1 VTPPPATPEPVAIL
15 VVDDH
20 RENLLALNGI
30 LERPD
35 YRIVTAQSGGEA
47 LRLLLREDF
56 AAILLDVVMPIMDG
70 FETATFIRQREASK
84 HIPILFLTA
93 NGADLDLIYRGYSVG
108 AVDYLIKPLDADI
121 VRAKVSV
128 FVDLFRKAQRIRKQE
143 EALRAAERQRGEEA
157 LRDSEALF
165 EATFNEAGVGIAHA
179 ATDGRLLRM
188 NPRFCE
194 ILGYSREALAEKR
207 LQDVS
212 DPRDVASDVIALRE
226 ILGGRPDPYR
236 GQTRC
241 LHKDGRVVWVNITI
255 SLLRSSTGEPRSFI
269 TVIEDIT
276 HLKQAEIRQ
285 RFLAAASE
293 ALLTS
298 LEYQS
303 TLAEVARLSVDEYA
317 DWCTIEAADERGTT
331 LESVG
336 LAHVDPQKTSALE
349 RLRAGSVGDPGSA
362 VRLAMTS
369 GNAEL
374 LENLSDGGAKAW
386 GGTDQVALLLQ
397 ELDAGSAMVAPVV
410 ARDLSL
416 GAITFGRAGGR
427 RPFDDA
433 DRAMAADLAH
443 RVAFAIENARLY
455 NEAQAAV
462 RARDEFLSIAS
473 HELRTPLTPLEIG
486 LQRLLRPLDGG
497 GAGWPAERVRPALER
512 CERQVRRLEV
522 LIDNLL
528 DVSRISSGRLTL
540 QPEEVDLAEVMR
552 DVATRFADQI
562 SASGSKLDLTL
573 TGPVVGQWDRL
584 RLEQVVTNLVTNA
597 IKYGR
602 GRPIEAT
609 CEGTATHGLVRIRD
623 HGIGID
629 PDQISRIF
637 GRFERA
643 VSARSYGGLGLG
655 LYIARQIVDAHGG
668 RIEVE
673 SRPGEGSLFTI
684 ELPRQPAERHLV
696 PSDHPPR
703 KQGEGDGHSSPVVS

>member
-1 VTPPPATPEPVAIL
+1 VSNNPAQLEPVAIL

-20 RENLLALNGI
+20 RENLLALTGI

-47 LRLLLREDF
+47 LRLLLREEF
-56 AAILLDVVMPIMDG
+56 ACILLDVVMPTMDG
-70 FETATFIRQREASK
+70 FETATFVRQREASK

-93 NGADLDLIYRGYSVG
+93 NGADLELIYRGYSVG

-121 VRAKVSV
+121 VRAKVAV
-128 FVDLFRKAQRIRKQE
+128 FVDLFRKTQRIRRQE

-194 ILGYSREALAEKR
+194 LLGYSRDELREKR

-212 DPRDVASDVIALRE
+212 DPRDVASDVVALRE

-236 GQTRC
+236 GETRVR
-241 LHKDGRVVWVNITI
+241 HKDGRVIWVNFTI

-269 TVIEDIT
+269 TVIEDISP
-276 HLKQAEIRQ
+276 LKQAQLRQ

-293 ALLTS
+293 ALLSS
-298 LEYQS
+298 LEYHQ
-303 TLAEVARLSVDEYA
+303 TLAEVARLAVAEYA
-317 DWCTIEAADERGTT
+317 DWCTVETVDGHGT
-331 LESVG
+331 LVEVG
-336 LAHVDPQKTSALE
+336 LAHADPAREEPLR
-349 RLRAGSVGDPGSA
+349 RLRQAAAADPRSTARQMVSSRSPA
-362 VRLAMTS
+362 VTS
-369 GNAEL
+369 PLFE
-374 LENLSDGGAKAW
+374 GAARSW
-386 GGTDQVALLLQ
+386 GGGEESAALLTEVGTRSVLLSPL
-397 ELDAGSAMVAPVV
+397 E
-410 ARDLSL
+410 ARDRPL
-416 GAITFGRAGGR
+416 GVISFGRGAGR
-427 RPFDDA
+427 MAFDDG
-433 DRAMAADLAH
+433 DLGMAADLAH

-455 NEAQAAV
+455 DEAQAAV

-486 LQRLLRPLDGG
+486 LQRLLRPRDGEV
-497 GAGWPAERVRPALER
+497 WPAERVRPALER

-540 QPEEVDLAEVMR
+540 QPEEVDLAEVLR
-552 DVATRFADQI
+552 EVAARFADQI
-562 SASGSKLDLTL
+562 SASGSKLELSVPA
-573 TGPVVGQWDRL
+573 PVIGHWDRL
-584 RLEQVVTNLVTNA
+584 RLEQVVTNLLTNA

-602 GRPIEAT
+602 GRPLQAE
-609 CEGTATHGLVRIRD
+609 CEGTPTHGLVRIRD

-629 PDQISRIF
+629 PEQLSRIF

-668 RIEVE
+668 RIAVE

-684 ELPRQPAERHLV
+684 ELPRAPAERHAG
-696 PSDHPPR
+696 DHPQA
-703 KQGEGDGHSSPVVS
+703 KQGDGQPPSVVS

>member
-1 VTPPPATPEPVAIL
+1 VSSNPGQLEPAGIL

-20 RENLLALNGI
+20 RENLLALTGI
-30 LERPD
+30 LDRPD

-47 LRLLLREDF
+47 LRLLLREEF
-56 AAILLDVVMPIMDG
+56 ACILLDVVMPTMDG
-70 FETATFIRQREASK
+70 FETATFVRQREASK

-121 VRAKVSV
+121 VRAKVAV
-128 FVDLFRKAQRIRKQE
+128 FVDLFRKTQRIRRQE

-194 ILGYSREALAEKR
+194 ILGYSRDELRNKR
-207 LQDVS
+207 LQEVS
-212 DPRDVASDVIALRE
+212 DPRDVASDVVALRE
-226 ILGGRPDPYR
+226 ILGGRPDPHR
-236 GQTRC
+236 GETRWR
-241 LHKDGRVVWVNITI
+241 HKDGRVVWVNITI
-255 SLLRSSTGEPRSFI
+255 SLLRSTTGEPRSFI

-276 HLKQAEIRQ
+276 PVKEAELRQ

-293 ALLTS
+293 ALLSS
-298 LEYQS
+298 LEYHQ
-303 TLAEVARLSVDEYA
+303 TLAEVARLAVGEYA
-317 DWCTIEAADERGTT
+317 DWCTVESADTRGE
-331 LESVG
+331 LVELG
-336 LAHVDPQKTSALE
+336 LAHADPARVEPLR
-349 RLRAGSVGDPGSA
+349 RLRAAVSADPQSTVRRVLASGEAAVVGPF
-362 VRLAMTS
+362 
-369 GNAEL
+369 
-374 LENLSDGGAKAW
+374 SDGMAGTW
-386 GGTDQVALLLQ
+386 GGGEAGRAALD
-397 ELDAGSAMVAPVV
+397 EVETRSALVTPLA
-410 ARDLSL
+410 ARDRSL
-416 GAITFGRAGGR
+416 GVITFGRGAGR
-427 RPFDDA
+427 MAFDDG
-433 DRAMAADLAH
+433 DLAMAADLAH
-443 RVAFAIENARLY
+443 RVSFAIENARLY
-455 NEAQAAV
+455 DEAQAAV

-486 LQRLLRPLDGG
+486 LQRLLRPRDGDS
-497 GAGWPAERVRPALER
+497 WPAERVRPALER

-540 QPEEVDLAEVMR
+540 QPEDVDLAEVLR
-552 DVATRFADQI
+552 DVAARFADQI
-562 SASGSKLDLTL
+562 SASGSKLDLTV
-573 TGPVVGQWDRL
+573 TGPVIGHWDRL
-584 RLEQVVTNLVTNA
+584 RLEQVVTNLLTNA

-602 GRPIEAT
+602 GRPLQAV
-609 CEGTATHGLVRIRD
+609 CEGTPTHGLVRIRD

-629 PDQISRIF
+629 PEQLTRIF

-684 ELPRQPAERHLV
+684 ELPRAPAERHA
-696 PSDHPPR
+696 PEHSPK
-703 KQGEGDGHSSPVVS
+703 KQGDGHQSPIVS

>member
-1 VTPPPATPEPVAIL
+1 VTPAPATTEPVAIL

-20 RENLLALNGI
+20 RENLLALTGI
-30 LERPD
+30 LDRPD

-47 LRLLLREDF
+47 LRLLLREEF
-56 AAILLDVVMPIMDG
+56 AAILLDVVMPTMDG

-188 NPRFCE
+188 NPRFCD
-194 ILGYSREALAEKR
+194 ILGYTREELAEKR

-212 DPRDVASDVIALRE
+212 DPRDVASDVTALRE
-226 ILGGRPDPYR
+226 ILGGRAEPYR

-241 LHKDGRVVWVNITI
+241 LHKDRRVVWVNITI
-255 SLLRSSTGEPRSFI
+255 SLLRSAAGEPRSFI

-285 RFLAAASE
+285 RFLASASE
-293 ALLTS
+293 ALLSS
-298 LEYQS
+298 LDYQS
-303 TLAEVARLSVDEYA
+303 TLAEVARLAVDEYA
-317 DWCTIEAADERGTT
+317 DWCTVEAADEKGNV

-336 LAHVDPQKTSALE
+336 LAHVDPGKLE
-349 RLRAGSVGDPGSA
+349 LLQRLRTATVADPGSA
-362 VRLAMTS
+362 LRQSIVT
-369 GNAEL
+369 GTAEVAGQ
-374 LENLSDGGAKAW
+374 LSDGGARNW
-386 GGTDQVALLLQ
+386 GGGDQGPSLLS
-397 ELDAGSAMVAPVV
+397 ELGARSAMVAPVG

-416 GAITFGRAGGR
+416 GAITFGRGPER
-427 RPFDDA
+427 SPFDDG
-433 DRAMAADLAH
+433 DLNMASDLAH

-486 LQRLLRPLDGG
+486 LQRLLRPRDGD
-497 GAGWPAERVRPALER
+497 GWPAERVRPALER

-540 QPEEVDLAEVMR
+540 QPEDVDLAEVVR

-562 SASGSKLDLTL
+562 SASGSKLDLVVS
-573 TGPVVGQWDRL
+573 GPVIGHWDRS
-584 RLEQVVTNLVTNA
+584 RLEQVITNLLTNA

-602 GRPIEAT
+602 GRPIEAS
-609 CEGTATHGLVRIRD
+609 CEGTPTHGRVSIRD

-668 RIEVE
+668 QIEVE
-673 SRPGEGSLFTI
+673 SRPDEGSLFTI
-684 ELPRQPAERHLV
+684 ELPRQPAERHLTANE
-696 PSDHPPR
+696 HAT
-703 KQGEGDGHSSPVVS
+703 KKAGDGHPSPELS

>member
-1 VTPPPATPEPVAIL
+1 VEPVAIL

-20 RENLLALNGI
+20 RENLLALTGI
-30 LERPD
+30 LDRPD
-35 YRIVTAQSGGEA
+35 YRIVTAQSGGDA
-47 LRLLLREDF
+47 LRLLLREEF
-56 AAILLDVVMPIMDG
+56 AAILLDVVMPTMDG

-128 FVDLFRKAQRIRKQE
+128 FVDLFRKTQRIRRQE

-194 ILGYSREALAEKR
+194 ILGYSRDELAARR

-212 DPRDVASDVIALRE
+212 DPRDVASDVTALRE
-226 ILGGRPDPYR
+226 ILGGRAEPFR
-236 GQTRC
+236 GETRC

-255 SLLRSSTGEPRSFI
+255 SLLRSAAGEPRSFI

-276 HLKQAEIRQ
+276 PLKEGEARQ

-303 TLAEVARLSVDEYA
+303 TLAEVARLAAGEYA
-317 DWCTIEAADERGTT
+317 DWCVVETMDEKEGRLDECGVAHAEPTKVEALRRLRELAAAD
-331 LESVG
+331 
-336 LAHVDPQKTSALE
+336 A
-349 RLRAGSVGDPGSA
+349 GSA
-362 VRLAMTS
+362 VRLALAT
-369 GNAEL
+369 GNSEL
-374 LENLSDGGAKAW
+374 LEGLSGENGRSWASGDE
-386 GGTDQVALLLQ
+386 VPALLA
-397 ELDAGSAMVAPVV
+397 EVGSGTAMVALVV
-410 ARDLSL
+410 AGERSL
-416 GAITFGRAGGR
+416 GAITFGRRDAR
-427 RPFDDA
+427 HRFDES
-433 DRAMAADLAH
+433 DRAMAADLSH
-443 RVAFAIENARLY
+443 RIAFAIENARLY

-486 LQRLLRPLDGG
+486 LQRLLRPRDPE
-497 GAGWPAERVRPALER
+497 GWHADRMRPALER
-512 CERQVRRLEV
+512 CERQVRRLEL

-540 QPEEVDLAEVMR
+540 QHDDVDLAEVVR
-552 DVATRFADQI
+552 EVSQRFADQI
-562 SASGSKLDLTL
+562 SASGSKLDLSVA
-573 TGPVVGQWDRL
+573 GPVIGRWDRL
-584 RLEQVVTNLVTNA
+584 RLEQVITNLLTNA

-602 GRPIEAT
+602 GRPMEMV

-629 PDQISRIF
+629 PDQITRIF

-673 SRPGEGSLFTI
+673 SWPGEGSLFTI
-684 ELPRQPAERHLV
+684 ELPRVSAERHGGTGEHNSQKRQGDEH
-696 PSDHPPR
+696 PSTI
-703 KQGEGDGHSSPVVS
+703 VS

>member
-1 VTPPPATPEPVAIL
+1 VSSNPGQLEPAGIL

-20 RENLLALNGI
+20 RENLLALTGI
-30 LERPD
+30 LDRPD

-47 LRLLLREDF
+47 LRLLLREEF
-56 AAILLDVVMPIMDG
+56 ACILLDVVMPTMDG
-70 FETATFIRQREASK
+70 FETATFVRQREASK

-121 VRAKVSV
+121 VRAKVAV
-128 FVDLFRKAQRIRKQE
+128 FVDLFRKTQRIRRQE

-194 ILGYSREALAEKR
+194 ILGYSRDELRNKR
-207 LQDVS
+207 LQEVS
-212 DPRDVASDVIALRE
+212 DPRDVASDVVALRE
-226 ILGGRPDPYR
+226 ILGGRPDPHR
-236 GQTRC
+236 GETRWR
-241 LHKDGRVVWVNITI
+241 HKDGRVVWVNITI
-255 SLLRSSTGEPRSFI
+255 SLLRSTTGEPRSFI

-276 HLKQAEIRQ
+276 PVKEAELRQ

-293 ALLTS
+293 ALLSS
-298 LEYQS
+298 LEYHQ
-303 TLAEVARLSVDEYA
+303 TLAEVARLAVGEYA
-317 DWCTIEAADERGTT
+317 DWCTVESADTRGE
-331 LESVG
+331 LVELG
-336 LAHVDPQKTSALE
+336 LAHADPARVEPLR
-349 RLRAGSVGDPGSA
+349 RLRAAVSADPQSTVRRVLASGEAAVVGPF
-362 VRLAMTS
+362 
-369 GNAEL
+369 
-374 LENLSDGGAKAW
+374 SDGMAGTW
-386 GGTDQVALLLQ
+386 GGGEAGRAALD
-397 ELDAGSAMVAPVV
+397 EVKTRSALVTPLA
-410 ARDLSL
+410 ARDRSL
-416 GAITFGRAGGR
+416 GVITFGRGAGR
-427 RPFDDA
+427 MAFDDG
-433 DRAMAADLAH
+433 DLAMAADLAH
-443 RVAFAIENARLY
+443 RVSFAIENARLY
-455 NEAQAAV
+455 DEAQAAV

-486 LQRLLRPLDGG
+486 LQRLLRPRDGDS
-497 GAGWPAERVRPALER
+497 WPAERVRPALER

-540 QPEEVDLAEVMR
+540 QPEDVDLAEVLR
-552 DVATRFADQI
+552 DVAARFADQI
-562 SASGSKLDLTL
+562 SASGSKLDLTV
-573 TGPVVGQWDRL
+573 TGPVIGHWDRL
-584 RLEQVVTNLVTNA
+584 RLEQVVTNLLTNA

-602 GRPIEAT
+602 GRPLQAV
-609 CEGTATHGLVRIRD
+609 CEGTPTHGLVRIRD

-629 PDQISRIF
+629 PEQLTRIF

-684 ELPRQPAERHLV
+684 ELPRAPAERHA
-696 PSDHPPR
+696 PEHSPK
-703 KQGEGDGHSSPVVS
+703 KQGDGHQSPIVS

>member
-1 VTPPPATPEPVAIL
+1 MSSGPAQPEQVALL

-20 RENLLALNGI
+20 RENLLALTGI

-47 LRLLLREDF
+47 LRLLLREEF
-56 AAILLDVVMPIMDG
+56 ACILLDVVMPTMDG

-128 FVDLFRKAQRIRKQE
+128 FVDLFRKAQRIRRQE

-188 NPRFCE
+188 NPRFCQ
-194 ILGYSREALAEKR
+194 ILGYSRDELAEKR

-212 DPRDVASDVIALRE
+212 DPRDVASDVVALRE

-236 GQTRC
+236 GETRC

-255 SLLRSSTGEPRSFI
+255 SLLRSASGEPRSFI

-276 HLKQAEIRQ
+276 PAKQAEVRQ

-293 ALLTS
+293 ALLSS
-298 LEYQS
+298 LEYQQ
-303 TLAEVARLSVDEYA
+303 TLADVARLAVEEYA
-317 DWCTIEAADERGTT
+317 DWCTVESADGKGGLIE
-331 LESVG
+331 VG
-336 LAHVDPQKTSALE
+336 LAHTHPARVEPLRRLCQMSAADP
-349 RLRAGSVGDPGSA
+349 RSA
-362 VRLAMTS
+362 VRQVLAN
-369 GNAEL
+369 GNAVVMGPL
-374 LENLSDGGAKAW
+374 VDGTAESW
-386 GGTDQVALLLQ
+386 SGGEEVPALLA
-397 ELDAGSAMVAPVV
+397 EVGPRSALISPLV
-410 ARDLSL
+410 ARDQPL
-416 GAITFGRAGGR
+416 GVITFGRAAGR
-427 RPFDDA
+427 PAFADA
-433 DRAMAADLAH
+433 DLTMAEDLAH

-455 NEAQAAV
+455 DEAQAAV

-486 LQRLLRPLDGG
+486 LQRLLRPRD
-497 GAGWPAERVRPALER
+497 AAESWPAERMRPALER

-540 QPEEVDLAEVMR
+540 QQEEVDLAEVVR
-552 DVATRFADQI
+552 DVAARFADQI
-562 SASGSKLDLTL
+562 SASGSKLDLSV
-573 TGPVVGQWDRL
+573 TGPVIGHWDRL
-584 RLEQVVTNLVTNA
+584 RLEQVVTNLLTNA

-602 GRPIEAT
+602 GGPLQAI
-609 CEGTATHGLVRIRD
+609 CEGTPTHGLVSIRD

-629 PDQISRIF
+629 PEQITRIF

-684 ELPRQPAERHLV
+684 ELPRAPERHA
-696 PSDHPPR
+696 SANDHAQKKP
-703 KQGEGDGHSSPVVS
+703 GDGHPSSVLS

>member
-1 VTPPPATPEPVAIL
+1 MSGSPAQPEQVAIL

-20 RENLLALNGI
+20 RENLLALTGI

-47 LRLLLREDF
+47 LRLLLREEF
-56 AAILLDVVMPIMDG
+56 ACILLDVVMPTMDG
-70 FETATFIRQREASK
+70 FETATFVRQREASK

-128 FVDLFRKAQRIRKQE
+128 FVDLFRKTQRIRRQE

-188 NPRFCE
+188 NPRFCQ
-194 ILGYSREALAEKR
+194 ILGYSREELGEKR

-212 DPRDVASDVIALRE
+212 DPRDVASDVVALRE

-236 GQTRC
+236 GETRC

-255 SLLRSSTGEPRSFI
+255 SLLRSAAGEPRSFI

-276 HLKQAEIRQ
+276 PLKQGEVRQ

-293 ALLTS
+293 ALLSS
-298 LEYQS
+298 LDYQQ
-303 TLAEVARLSVDEYA
+303 TLAEVARLAVEEYA
-317 DWCTIEAADERGTT
+317 DWCTVDNVDEKGGA
-331 LESVG
+331 LVEVG
-336 LAHVDPQKTSALE
+336 LAHAHPTRVEPLR
-349 RLRAGSVGDPGSA
+349 RLRQAAAADPGSA
-362 VRLAMTS
+362 VRLVLAS
-369 GNAEL
+369 GNAAVMGPL
-374 LENLSDGGAKAW
+374 DDGA
-386 GGTDQVALLLQ
+386 
-397 ELDAGSAMVAPVV
+397 AGSWSRTDEAAGLLAEVGARSALVSPLT
-410 ARDLSL
+410 ARDRPL
-416 GAITFGRAGGR
+416 GVITFGRGNGR
-427 RPFDDA
+427 PAFDDA
-433 DRAMAADLAH
+433 DLVMAEDLAH

-455 NEAQAAV
+455 DEAQAAV

-486 LQRLLRPLDGG
+486 LQRLLRPRDSE
-497 GAGWPAERVRPALER
+497 AWPAERVRPALER

-540 QPEEVDLAEVMR
+540 QPEDVDLAEVVR
-552 DVATRFADQI
+552 EVSARFADQI
-562 SASGSKLDLTL
+562 SASGSKLDLSV
-573 TGPVVGQWDRL
+573 TGPVIGHWDRL
-584 RLEQVVTNLVTNA
+584 RLEQVVTNLLTNA

-602 GRPIEAT
+602 GRPLEAT
-609 CEGTATHGLVRIRD
+609 VEGTATHGLVRIRD

-629 PDQISRIF
+629 PEQLTRIF

-684 ELPRQPAERHLV
+684 ELPKSPERHLTASEHSQKK
-696 PSDHPPR
+696 P
-703 KQGEGDGHSSPVVS
+703 GDGHPSPIVS

>member
-1 VTPPPATPEPVAIL
+1 VNQPPGGQLDQVAIL

-20 RENLLALNGI
+20 RENLLALTGI
-30 LERPD
+30 LDRPD
-35 YRIVTAQSGGEA
+35 YRIVTAQSGGDA
-47 LRLLLREDF
+47 LRVLLREEF
-56 AAILLDVVMPIMDG
+56 ACILLDVVMPTMDG

-121 VRAKVSV
+121 VRAKVGV
-128 FVDLFRKAQRIRKQE
+128 FVDLFRKTQRIRRQE
-143 EALRAAERQRGEEA
+143 EALRVAERQRGEEA

-188 NPRFCE
+188 NPRFCQ
-194 ILGYSREALAEKR
+194 ILGYTREELAHRR

-212 DPRDVASDVIALRE
+212 DPRDVASDVVALRE
-226 ILGGRPDPYR
+226 ILGGRAEPFR
-236 GQTRC
+236 GETRC
-241 LHKDGRVVWVNITI
+241 RHKDGRVVWVNITV
-255 SLLRSSTGEPRSFI
+255 SLLRSAAGEPRSFI
-269 TVIEDIT
+269 TVMEDIT
-276 HLKQAEIRQ
+276 PLKRGQVRQ

-293 ALLTS
+293 ALLSS
-298 LEYQS
+298 LETQS
-303 TLAEVARLSVDEYA
+303 TLAEVARLATGEYA
-317 DWCTIEAADERGTT
+317 DWCVVDLAEEKEGRLQEVGIAHGNGEKLEVLRRLNEATAADR
-331 LESVG
+331 
-336 LAHVDPQKTSALE
+336 
-349 RLRAGSVGDPGSA
+349 GSA
-362 VRLAMTS
+362 VHLALTTGS
-369 GNAEL
+369 IERI
-374 LENLSDGGAKAW
+374 ERLSDGQGRSWASGDEVPGLLTQVGAGA
-386 GGTDQVALLLQ
+386 
-397 ELDAGSAMVAPVV
+397 AMVVPVAAGDRV
-410 ARDLSL
+410 L
-416 GAITFGRAGGR
+416 GAVIFGREGQLA
-427 RPFDDA
+427 FDEA
-433 DRAMAADLAH
+433 DQAMAADLGH
-443 RVAFAIENARLY
+443 RVAFAVENARLY

-486 LQRLLRPLDGG
+486 LQRLLRPRDPE
-497 GAGWPAERVRPALER
+497 GWQPDRMRPALER

-540 QPEEVDLAEVMR
+540 QHEDVDLAEVVR
-552 DVATRFADQI
+552 DVAQRFAEQI
-562 SASGSKLDLTL
+562 SASGSKLDVSVVDT
-573 TGPVVGQWDRL
+573 VVGRWDRL
-584 RLEQVVTNLVTNA
+584 RLEQVITNLLTNA

-602 GRPIEAT
+602 GRPMEVV
-609 CEGTATHGLVRIRD
+609 CEGTATHGLVRVRD

-629 PDQISRIF
+629 PDQITRIF

-673 SRPGEGSLFTI
+673 SWPGEGSLFTI
-684 ELPRQPAERHLV
+684 ELPRVSAERHAA
-696 PSDHPPR
+696 PGEHAQRKKDEPR
-703 KQGEGDGHSSPVVS
+703 STIVS

>member
-1 VTPPPATPEPVAIL
+1 MTVPATLEPVAIL

-20 RENLLALNGI
+20 RENLLALTGI

-56 AAILLDVVMPIMDG
+56 AAILLDVVMPTMDG

-93 NGADLDLIYRGYSVG
+93 NGADLELIYRGYSVG

-194 ILGYSREALAEKR
+194 ILGYSRDELAEKR

-226 ILGGRPDPYR
+226 ILGGRAEPYR

-276 HLKQAEIRQ
+276 HLKEAEIRQ
-285 RFLAAASE
+285 RFLAAGSE
-293 ALLTS
+293 ALLSS
-298 LEYQS
+298 LEYQH
-303 TLAEVARLSVDEYA
+303 TLAEVARLAVDEYA
-317 DWCTIEAADERGTT
+317 DWCTIDATDEKGTT
-331 LESVG
+331 LEAVG
-336 LAHVDPQKTSALE
+336 VAHADPRKLE
-349 RLRAGSVGDPGSA
+349 VVQRLRGVSVSDPGSA
-362 VRLAMTS
+362 LRLAMSS
-369 GNAEL
+369 GNAEVL
-374 LENLSDGGAKAW
+374 GSLADGGARTW
-386 GGTDQVALLLQ
+386 GNAEQVTPLLT
-397 ELDAGSAMVAPVV
+397 ELEARSAMVAPVV

-416 GAITFGRAGGR
+416 GAITFGRGAGR
-427 RPFDDA
+427 RAFDEA
-433 DRAMAADLAH
+433 DLAMASDLAH

-486 LQRLLRPLDGG
+486 LQRLLRPREGES
-497 GAGWPAERVRPALER
+497 WPAERVRPALER

-522 LIDNLL
+522 LIDNMR

-540 QPEEVDLAEVMR
+540 QHEDVDLSEVMR
-552 DVATRFADQI
+552 EVTTRFADQI
-562 SASGSKLDLTL
+562 SASGSKLELSV

-584 RLEQVVTNLVTNA
+584 RLEQVITNLLTNA

-602 GRPIEAT
+602 GHAIEAS
-609 CEGTATHGLVRIRD
+609 CEGTNTHGTVRIRD

-668 RIEVE
+668 RIDVE
-673 SRPGEGSLFTI
+673 SRLGEGSLFTI
-684 ELPRQPAERHLV
+684 ELPLHPAERHLGTN
-696 PSDHPPR
+696 DHASKKP
-703 KQGEGDGHSSPVVS
+703 GDGHPSPVVS